1 MANEAKKCVHQQITD
16 AMMEVLKSA
25 DHLVNEYTRKDNGHG
40 TGVGMHAAEERLIRD
55 VRLIGQ
61 DWPWGATR
69 VAIKDHLE
77 NDRKSEWEALGQ

>member
-1 MANEAKKCVHQQITD
+1 MIPVHQQITD

-55 VRLIGQ
+55 VRTWRSVSGYR
-61 DWPWGATR
+61 T
-69 VAIKDHLE
+69 
-77 NDRKSEWEALGQ
+77 EAR